1 MATSQPVKKNQ
12 SSIQVLK
19 TFGLMLEGDFTMAEL
34 VTELN
39 AREKKALFSNSTVS
53 KYINTCRFC
62 GIEIHKIH
70 NRYYLSGMPF
80 GLNFSSNEINLIQNL
95 QQIAENNFSSGTIF
109 NTSVHILINPFQY

>member
-62 GIEIHKIH
+62 GIEIHKI
-70 NRYYLSGMPF
+70 YKY
-80 GLNFSSNEINLIQNL
+80 
-95 QQIAENNFSSGTIF
+95 
-109 NTSVHILINPFQY
+109 